1 MGMKI
6 TRDILE
12 SYVHC
17 TYKAH
22 LKLAGVQG
30 SPSDYEVLQGE
41 DRNRIRGAAAGKLL
55 SRHKNED
62 ILQGVALTH
71 SLLKRGVPLLLD
83 ATVEDH
89 ALSVRFDALQ
99 KEAGPS
105 RLGDFHYIPVMFDD
119 AERPR
124 RQQKEL
130 LELYGVI
137 LGGLQGKPPGS
148 GMLIHGQSC
157 TVRRIKLAPSG
168 QRAQRV
174 LQEIKEIQSAGA
186 PPQLML
192 NSHCPLCEFRQSC
205 RAEATATDDL
215 SLLGGLSAKEIRKY
229 NRKGIFTV
237 TQLSCTFRPR
247 KRRKRAKQQSQPHH
261 PALQALAIRD
271 KKIYV
276 YGTPHLPDA
285 ATRIYLDIEGVPD
298 RQFVYLLGLIVERN
312 GVEERYSFWA
322 DSPTEESRLFQH
334 FLDVVGPLEDACLYA
349 YGSYEAAF
357 LRRMLKHSGRNEIG
371 EKILARMVNV
381 LSLIHVHI
389 YVPTY
394 SNSLKDIG
402 PYLGFRWTDPDASG
416 LQSIVWRT
424 KWEETGAPSFKDTLT
439 TYNLEDCA
447 ALRTVTEFVYGVC
460 LNQSALPSSPT
471 MTQAD
476 HQVARVEE
484 ITPPSSHREWRLPE
498 FVVPDFEFI
507 NERAYFDYQRDKVFI
522 RTNAVLKR
530 RMTHQ
535 RTRKKKKNLPVNRSV
550 EITSQNCPFCGGAEL
565 TRRPHRRLVRLAYNL
580 RFTPSGIRR
589 WVIRFTT
596 AWHSCSGC
604 GKRFLPRDYLRLDAH
619 FHSLKSWALYEHVVH
634 RTSLAN
640 IAQKIQD
647 YFGLNVF
654 TCDVHTFKV
663 LLSRYYAETYRQLLD
678 KIVGGAIIHAD
689 ETSVHLTRVGTGYV
703 WVFTNME
710 EVVYMYRPS
719 REGSFLHDLFQ
730 DFRGVLISDFY
741 AAYDSLPCA
750 QQKCMVHLIRDFNH
764 DIQANPWD
772 ENLKALAA
780 SFGRLLR
787 TIMTTVDRF
796 GLRRRHL
803 RKHWRDVE
811 RFYQAI
817 TGEAYHSEV
826 AEGYRQRLLQ
836 YQEKLFT
843 FLDHDGVPW
852 NNNNAEH
859 AVKGFAYYREVADGR
874 CSETGLN
881 DYLVLL
887 SIYQTCRYK
896 EVNFLQ
902 FLLSQETDLDAY
914 CARVNR
920 RRPLPTIELCPE
932 GFTNSGRYKPRRFM
946 LGNGD
951 ATVPDGVKGQ
961 SGDTQATGPAQA
973 QDMP

>member
-1 MGMKI
+1 VELREAMGEKI
-6 TRDILE
+6 TQDVLE

-17 TYKAH
+17 TYKGH
-22 LKLAGVQG
+22 LKLVGEQG
-30 SPSDYEVLQGE
+30 RPSDYEVLQGE
-41 DRNRIRGAAAGKLL
+41 ARNRIRRAAQDKLMG
-55 SRHKNED
+55 RHADGD
-62 ILQGVALTH
+62 ILRDVTLTRP
-71 SLLKRGVPLLLD
+71 LLKQGVPLLLD

-89 ALSVRFDALQ
+89 ALSIRFDALQ
-99 KEAGPS
+99 KEVGSS
-105 RLGDFHYIPVMFDD
+105 RLGDFHYIPVMFHE

-124 RQQKEL
+124 RQQKDL
-130 LELYGVI
+130 LELHGVI
-137 LGGLQGKPPGS
+137 LGEIQGKQPAS
-148 GMLIHGQSC
+148 GLLIHGQNC
-157 TVRRIKLAPSG
+157 TVRRVKLNPSG
-168 QRAQRV
+168 QQARRV
-174 LQEIKEIQSAGA
+174 LKEIREIQNTNT

-192 NSHCPLCEFRQSC
+192 NSHCQICEFRHRC
-205 RAEATATDDL
+205 RTEATTADDL
-215 SLLGGLSAKEIRKY
+215 SLLRGISAKEIRKY

-247 KRRKRAKQQSQPHH
+247 KRRKRAKQQDQPHH

-285 ATRIYLDIEGVPD
+285 ATRIYVDIEGDPD
-298 RQFVYLLGLIVERN
+298 RQFIYLLGLIVERN
-312 GVEERYSFWA
+312 GVEERHSFWA
-322 DSPTEESRLFQH
+322 DSPSEESQLFQH
-334 FLDVVGPLEDACLYA
+334 FLDVVGPLDDFCLYA
-349 YGSYEAAF
+349 YGNYEAAF
-357 LRRMLKHSGRNEIG
+357 LRRMIKHSGRDELG

-381 LSLIHVHI
+381 LSLIHIHI
-389 YVPTY
+389 YLPTY

-416 LQSIVWRT
+416 LQSIVWR
-424 KWEETGAPSFKDTLT
+424 KRWEETGTASFKDTLT

-447 ALRTVTEFVYGVC
+447 ALKMVTGFLYSIC
-460 LNQSALPSSPT
+460 LDPSALPPSQSVT
-471 MTQAD
+471 YAD

-484 ITPPSSHREWRLPE
+484 IAPPSSRREWRLPE
-498 FVVPDFEFI
+498 FAVPDFAFI

-530 RMTHQ
+530 RVTHR
-535 RTRKKKKNLPVNRSV
+535 RTGRKKKNLPVNRSV
-550 EITSQNCPFCGGAEL
+550 EITSQDCPFCGGTEL
-565 TRRPHRRLVRLAYNL
+565 TRRPHHRLARLAYDL
-580 RFTPSGIRR
+580 RFTSSGIRR
-589 WVIRFTT
+589 WVMRFTT

-604 GKRFLPRDYLRLDAH
+604 GKRFLPRDYLRLDTH

-640 IAQKIQD
+640 IAQKIRD

-663 LLSRYYAETYRQLLD
+663 LLSQYYAETYRRLLD
-678 KIVGGAIIHAD
+678 KIVSGAIIHAD

-730 DFRGVLISDFY
+730 GFHGVLISDFY

-750 QQKCMVHLIRDFNH
+750 QQKCLVHLIRDFNH

-772 ENLKALAA
+772 EDLKALAA

-787 TIMTTVDRF
+787 PIMATIDRF
-796 GLRRRHL
+796 GLRQRHL
-803 RKHWRDVE
+803 RKHRRDVE

-817 TGEAYHSEV
+817 AEEAYHSEV

-914 CARVNR
+914 CASVHRKR
-920 RRPLPTIELCPE
+920 SRPTIELCPE

-946 LGNGD
+946 LDDCD
-951 ATVPDGVKGQ
+951 AT
-961 SGDTQATGPAQA
+961 
-973 QDMP
+973 